1 MNNDKIFSL
10 KNQTIFL
17 HTPPYSVDI
26 CRVRE
31 KNLTGSKYYIQTI
44 QTDGGHSL
52 LRALLDTLDDALL
65 TSFYLNYLS
74 SPGMLL
80 HLITST

>member
-26 CRVRE
+26 CRVR
-31 KNLTGSKYYIQTI
+31 KKI
-44 QTDGGHSL
+44 
-52 LRALLDTLDDALL
+52 LL
-65 TSFYLNYLS
+65 TA
-74 SPGMLL
+74 
-80 HLITST
+80 STTYKQYKQMAAIVYSALFLTR